1 MNEPHRY
8 FGKVEAATQLLLIEL
23 FNNLENTVAHTLRPD
38 KVLDDLLVCTVQ
50 YIKGENRKCLADWLK
65 VNRTKT

>member
-1 MNEPHRY
+1 MNLIDILEKWRLPH
-8 FGKVEAATQLLLIEL
+8 AQLLLIEL

>member
-38 KVLDDLLVCTVQ
+38 KVLDDLLVCTLYSTVYQ
-50 YIKGENRKCLADWLK
+50 RRENKMFSRLVKGK
-65 VNRTKT
+65 